1 MAVNVKGFLYVIHTP
16 FSVNLIC
23 VVVYFF
29 ILQTPHSKKSAK
41 TLQENKKYINILILN
56 VFGHHMFDTFD
67 LYKGNSFLL
76 INLILGCLIQIS
88 LFLKCALIFCVTKFT
103 CYGVISLTL

>member
-29 ILQTPHSKKSAK
+29 YFTDTTQQKKC
-41 TLQENKKYINILILN
+41 I
-56 VFGHHMFDTFD
+56 DTSG
-67 LYKGNSFLL
+67 K
-76 INLILGCLIQIS
+76 Q
-88 LFLKCALIFCVTKFT
+88 KVH
-103 CYGVISLTL
+103 